1 MLLLIEDIQK
11 SLLQMKILQELI
23 KLECGQWNLITLGT
37 GERKINI

>member
-1 MLLLIEDIQK
+1 MLLLIEDTLK

-23 KLECGQWNLITLGT
+23 KLECGQWNLIILGT

>member
-1 MLLLIEDIQK
+1 MLLLTEGTLK
-11 SLLQMKILQELI
+11 SLLQMKTLQEQI